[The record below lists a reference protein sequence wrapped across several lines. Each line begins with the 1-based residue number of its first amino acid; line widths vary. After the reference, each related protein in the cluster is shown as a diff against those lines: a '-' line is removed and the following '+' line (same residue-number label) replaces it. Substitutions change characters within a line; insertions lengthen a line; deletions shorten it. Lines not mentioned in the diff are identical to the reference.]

1 MKTSIQRLAVIATV
15 LAWLPF
21 ITLADETPKNP
32 PLDRS
37 APVPAGTDA
46 AGFNQTR
53 PNLTGTGHARDG
65 LRSRQPSL
73 LPPPVPR
80 LVTSPFCPS
89 CYADCQKS
97 AKADTEGRFEIKSL
111 DPQLRFQVLA
121 VATGFK
127 PAYVNHVDPI
137 QGPITVTLDPVEM
150 AAAPPGNCLHGA
162 G

>member
-1 MKTSIQRLAVIATV
+1 MPGMAGGLATLFIAT
-15 LAWLPF
+15 AG
-21 ITLADETPKNP
+21 PK
-32 PLDRS
+32 
-37 APVPAGTDA
+37 VG
-46 AGFNQTR
+46 
-53 PNLTGTGHARDG
+53 
-65 LRSRQPSL
+65 
-73 LPPPVPR
+73 
-80 LVTSPFCPS
+80 TSPFCPS

-97 AKADTEGRFEIKSL
+97 AKADTEGKFEIKSL